1 MQKNSGKNFSTV
13 EVDPVTGDYII
24 IIPEFM
30 INDLGWYEDT
40 ELECIVEGDEII
52 LSEIRE

>member
-1 MQKNSGKNFSTV
+1 MQKNSGKNFSTI
-13 EVDPVTGDYII
+13 EVDPVTGEYII
-24 IIPEFM
+24 TIPEFM